1 MSSTNHAGAAATAQ
15 QTVQQGPQPLSRRQI
30 LAVVGALMLVVLL
43 AALDQTIVSTALPKI
58 VGQLHGLTDLSWVI
72 TAYLLSS
79 TIVLPIYGKLGD
91 LIGRKWLFQ
100 LAIVIFLVGS
110 ALSGAAQDIGQLIA
124 FRALQGIGGGGLMI
138 GAQAI
143 IGDLV
148 PPRERGKYQGLI
160 GGAFGI
166 ASVAGPLVGGA
177 LTDIGDS
184 TWRWCFYINLPL
196 GVVAMIV
203 TALALKLPRRKAK
216 FSLDYFGAALLAG
229 FSTCIVLITS
239 WGGTKYD
246 WGSPQIVGLS
256 IGSGVLLVLF
266 VVAEIFVKEP
276 MLPLKLF
283 KNSLFALTSLM
294 GIALGICMFG
304 ALSYVPTFLQMVDG
318 RSATVSGLLMLPM
331 VAGMLV
337 ASLGSGQLIS
347 RLGHYKTFPIV
358 GTAVLGVGL
367 FLLSRLD
374 QSNPIWENSIYFAVV
389 GLGLGMVMPT
399 LVLIVQNSVPFHEM
413 GAATSASNYFRQ
425 IGGSLGASLVGT
437 ILATQLTDKIPQY
450 VPAAAASRLPDTNS
464 LTPTLVR
471 ALPAEIG
478 NGIIKAYN
486 DVLPPIFL
494 YLVPIIGVAFVLSFF
509 LKQIPLRSH
518 AAPGE
523 SIASEPPQVPV
534 ASGGQ
539 QAPADAA
546 GAAAG
551 SMVGAVAETA
561 GVGPGGTPPPPNGQS
576 GYPTQ
581 RPLAAVP
588 AGQPETAAALPVA
601 AVVQSQNGTQP
612 MRPQRQ
618 VVPTYPQMT
627 TPNGHVPLRGY
638 VRGGGSGQ
646 PPIGDAVLTL
656 IDSGGQ
662 QLGRGRSGPDGR
674 FELATPGRG
683 NYVLIAR
690 AASHQPQATM
700 ISVGDTPASL
710 EVVLIGTSGLTG
722 TVRVS
727 GGGALAGAIVTLA
740 DGRGE
745 VVASQPT
752 DETGS
757 YTFSEMVA
765 GTYTVAVS
773 APRYHPVAAL
783 VEVAE
788 GGMTRYDVDFAGAA
802 RLRGRAFGG
811 SAHSP
816 LADARVTLVD
826 DAGNVVA
833 ATTTD
838 ADGVYAFPEL
848 PEGSYTVVATGYPP
862 AVSTVSL
869 DGGKEH
875 QHDVLL
881 THEESR

>member
-1 MSSTNHAGAAATAQ
+1 MSTTNYAGDAATAQ
-15 QTVQQGPQPLSRRQI
+15 QPLGRRQI

-43 AALDQTIVSTALPKI
+43 AALDQTIVATALPKI

-177 LTDIGDS
+177 LTDLGES
-184 TWRWCFYINLPL
+184 TWRWCFYINIPL
-196 GVVAMIV
+196 GIIAMAVTVV
-203 TALALKLPRRKAK
+203 ALKLPRRKAK

-239 WGGTKYD
+239 WGGTKYAWD
-246 WGSPQIVGLS
+246 SPQIIGLGV
-256 IGSGVLLVLF
+256 GSGVMLILF
-266 VVAEIFVKEP
+266 VVAELLVKEP

-283 KNSLFALTSLM
+283 KNSLFTLTSVM
-294 GIALGICMFG
+294 GIALGVCMFG

-347 RLGHYKTFPIV
+347 RFGHYKTFPIV

-374 QSNPIWENSIYFAVV
+374 QTNPVWENSIYFAVV

-471 ALPAEIG
+471 QLPAEIG
-478 NGIIKAYN
+478 DGIIKAYN

-509 LKQIPLRSH
+509 LKQVPLRQH

-523 SIASEPPQVPV
+523 TIASEPPAAPV
-534 ASGGQ
+534 AAGGQ
-539 QAPADAA
+539 PVPAEAA
-546 GAAAG
+546 AAAAG
-551 SMVGAVAETA
+551 SMVGPVAETA
-561 GVGPGGTPPPPNGQS
+561 DTGAFPAPNGQP

-581 RPLAAVP
+581 RPLAAVS
-588 AGQPETAAALPVA
+588 AGAPPETAAALPVA
-601 AVVQSQNGTQP
+601 AVVQSQNGAQP
-612 MRPQRQ
+612 LPQRH
-618 VVPTYPQMT
+618 VLPPYPQ

-638 VRGGGSGQ
+638 VRGGGTGQ
-646 PPIGDAVLTL
+646 PPIADAVLTL

-662 QLGRGRSGPDGR
+662 QLGRGRTGPDGR

-700 ISVGDTPASL
+700 ISVGDVPTAL

-722 TVRVS
+722 TVRVV
-727 GGGALAGAIVTLA
+727 GGGPLPGAIVTLA

-757 YTFSEMVA
+757 YMFSEMVS

-783 VEVAE
+783 VQVAE

-802 RLRGRAFGG
+802 KLRGRAFGG
-811 SAHSP
+811 TAHQP

-833 ATTTD
+833 ATTTTP
-838 ADGVYAFPEL
+838 DGAYAFPEL

-862 AVSTVSL
+862 AVSTVTL

-875 QHDVLL
+875 EHDVLL